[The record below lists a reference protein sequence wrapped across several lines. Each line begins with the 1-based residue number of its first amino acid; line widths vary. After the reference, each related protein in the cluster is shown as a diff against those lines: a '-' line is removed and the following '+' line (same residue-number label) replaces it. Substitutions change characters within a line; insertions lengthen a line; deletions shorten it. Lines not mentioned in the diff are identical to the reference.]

1 MINASKFKN
10 EKNAE
15 KRQIWKRGKDE
26 GIGKKKGNGK
36 LKVKNAKRKRKR
48 PNKLENHSATDVIK
62 LEDKKSP
69 LDTAENFSVS
79 R

>member
-1 MINASKFKN
+1 MRKMQRKGRF
-10 EKNAE
+10 
-15 KRQIWKRGKDE
+15 GKGVKMKALE
-26 GIGKKKGNGK
+26 KKKGNGK

-69 LDTAENFSVS
+69 LDTAENFSAS